1 MRHVT
6 EAYAYQS
13 FLSLSL
19 SPSLPLSLSPSLPLS
34 LAPSLPL
41 SLSPSLPLSLSLS
54 PSPTLSSEQQGR
66 FDEMLE
72 KSRDVL
78 EVHYV
83 EVMPKLFTR

>member
-1 MRHVT
+1 VT

-19 SPSLPLSLSPSLPLS
+19 SPSLPLP
-34 LAPSLPL
+34 
-41 SLSPSLPLSLSLS
+41 LSLS